1 MNTCL
6 DDAVD
11 RAVNEGEGGWMA
23 LTEAERADR
32 MAQTDTEQAAM
43 LADGRRKPRSERRID
58 VKTGPDGVV
67 RVQRSRSRHG
77 GRFRPM
83 PPTRSVRRINA
94 TLASALGKRPLLRLF
109 RGVAPRRP
117 RSRSRRASAKTGGKP
132 DGSEPA
138 GGPCGRL
145 LAVGRAA

>member
-1 MNTCL
+1 MDTCL

-11 RAVNEGEGGWMA
+11 RAVNVFDEDEGGWMA
-23 LTEAERADR
+23 LTDTERADR
-32 MAQTDTEQAAM
+32 MARIDAEEY
-43 LADGRRKPRSERRID
+43 GRTKLRAVRRID
-58 VKTGPDGVV
+58 ATTGLDGVI
-67 RVQRSRSRHG
+67 RIQRSRSRHG

-138 GGPCGRL
+138 GPCGRL
-145 LAVGRAA
+145 LAVGRVA